1 MATRKTKPAPKPQDR
16 VRAPIKKVIGE
27 LKSWLPNYDHGP
39 NSYPTVLFRL
49 LASLPGG
56 DELEDVGYE
65 PLSNS
70 IGWHEADQLQRVI
83 AAIQDKR
90 DVEDI
95 ARALL
100 SDEEEE
106 DLSESRR
113 AASGGHV
120 TVSGVQLSVEAAEV
134 AEQAGVNPAKDVA
147 RLRGRQ
153 VTEAQLLAEC
163 LDGVEDRATE
173 RAWRAYVDDVAAAA
187 GGGRRALHA
196 QESESPMVEFELESA
211 VGPRVMV
218 WGDVSIEE
226 VEAMCPEGW
235 EVDWETTPANLSS
248 QRNGK
253 RGYSYPLRRKSRTR
267 GGALRRRR

>member
-16 VRAPIKKVIGE
+16 VRAPIKKIIGE

-65 PLSNS
+65 PLSDS

-106 DLSESRR
+106 EDLSERR
-113 AASGGHV
+113 HH
-120 TVSGVQLSVEAAEV
+120 
-134 AEQAGVNPAKDVA
+134 A
-147 RLRGRQ
+147 R
-153 VTEAQLLAEC
+153 
-163 LDGVEDRATE
+163 
-173 RAWRAYVDDVAAAA
+173 
-187 GGGRRALHA
+187 
-196 QESESPMVEFELESA
+196 ESESPMVEFDLTSA
-211 VGPRVMV
+211 VGPRVKI
-218 WGDVSIEE
+218 WGDVDAGE

-235 EVDWETTPANLSS
+235 AVDWETSPAHLDS
-248 QRNGK
+248 QRNGE
-253 RGYSYPLRRKSRTR
+253 RGFAHPLRRLKSRTNS
-267 GGALRRRR
+267 GASRRRR